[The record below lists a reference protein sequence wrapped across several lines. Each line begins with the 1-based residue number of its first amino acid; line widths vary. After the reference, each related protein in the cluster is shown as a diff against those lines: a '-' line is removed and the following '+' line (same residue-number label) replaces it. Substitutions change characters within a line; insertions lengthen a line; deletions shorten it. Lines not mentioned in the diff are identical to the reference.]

1 MITAVLSQW
10 CKSKPQSVHDGGT
23 ILYTDTMEKA
33 SWEWRYWVKV
43 QGKPPFE
50 KVAVVVL

>member
-10 CKSKPQSVHDGGT
+10 CKVSHNRVHDGDT
-23 ILYTDTMEKA
+23 ALYTDTKEKA

-43 QGKPPFE
+43 QGKPPF
-50 KVAVVVL
+50 